1 MGKKTTMTSTSHAVI
16 ISIGPCLLAHD
27 YTRWVYPPIVFVVI
41 CKLNLRNIANE
52 TALSLK

>member
-16 ISIGPCLLAHD
+16 IGPCLLAHD